1 MYHIRPIARLLERE
15 VHINMLASEIDNIHI
30 YYYMHVQ
37 PDAKL
42 SMIDYL
48 V

>member
-30 YYYMHVQ
+30 YIHVQ